1 MKVSCQ
7 ACGAKYTIADD
18 KVRGRKVKIR
28 CKSCGTPIVV
38 DGQSDAPAVAASGG
52 APAAAAAPSAATGPS
67 VSWSVNL
74 SDTDQR
80 TMTTEEIVA
89 AWKSGE
95 VTADAFVWKDG
106 MGDWVAVLEHADL
119 APLLS
124 GAAAA
129 APAPGG
135 GTPFGPTIVTATA
148 PAESARLSGGRR
160 GAGVDLFNASAA
172 AAAPE
177 EDEVAT
183 SAPALPTAGSTA
195 YDDGKMTGARNENS
209 VLFSLDSLKSGLPV
223 EKKAPPARKPAAS
236 AAASSDP
243 FAMSPADV
251 GGGNALFS
259 LNTNQALLTAPAAPE
274 PPPPRLDASGAPAAP
289 TNKALVYGGGG
300 AIAMLLLVIGLLL
313 GRSGNKEG
321 PTPDGSAKATTADSA
336 EPEKKGDAKE
346 KEAKDE
352 KKEEEKP
359 AESAAASASAAPSA
373 APAATTK
380 VAGGTAVKPSTGSG
394 TGASTTPSTPKEPKK
409 PDAAAQPK
417 AEEMPA
423 QGSSPFSVSAAQ
435 VALTQAAANAMSCS
449 KPGGPTG
456 SGKVQVTFATSG
468 RVTTANVAG
477 PPFAG
482 TPVGGCVAGVFRK
495 ARIPAF
501 AGNPVTVSKSFNI
514 H

>member
-18 KVRGRKVKIR
+18 KVRGRRVKIR

-38 DGQSDAPAVAASGG
+38 DGQSDAPAAA
-52 APAAAAAPSAATGPS
+52 AAAAAPAAPAATGPS

-80 TMTTEEIVA
+80 TMTTDEIVA

-95 VTADAFVWKDG
+95 VTSDAFVWKDG
-106 MGDWVAVLEHADL
+106 MGDWVAVLECADL
-119 APLLS
+119 APLLAG

-129 APAPGG
+129 QASGA
-135 GTPFGPTIVTATA
+135 GTPFGPTVVTATA
-148 PAESARLSGGRR
+148 PTESARLSGGGR
-160 GAGVDLFNASAA
+160 GAGVDLFNPSASAGG
-172 AAAPE
+172 PE

-209 VLFSLDSLKSGLPV
+209 VLFSLDSLKSGLPP

-236 AAASSDP
+236 AATSSDP

-289 TNKALVYGGGG
+289 MNKALVYGGGG
-300 AIAMLLLVIGLLL
+300 AAAVVLLGIGLLL
-313 GRSGNKEG
+313 GRTGGKEA
-321 PTPDGSAKATTADSA
+321 PAADSSAKVATADSA
-336 EPEKKGDAKE
+336 ETEKKSDAKE
-346 KEAKDE
+346 KEAKEE
-352 KKEEEKP
+352 KKEDAKP
-359 AESAAASASAAPSA
+359 VESAAASASAAPSA
-373 APAATTK
+373 APTATTK
-380 VAGGTAVKPSTGSG
+380 VTAGTSG
-394 TGASTTPSTPKEPKK
+394 EHKATTSGGTPSTAKESKK
-409 PDAAAQPK
+409 PEAAAPQSKP
-417 AEEMPA
+417 EEMPSQA
-423 QGSSPFSVSAAQ
+423 SSPFSVSAAQ
-435 VALTQAAANAMSCS
+435 VALTQASANAMSCA

-456 SGKVQVTFATSG
+456 TGKVQVTFATSG

-477 PPFAG
+477 PPFGG

>member
-38 DGQSDAPAVAASGG
+38 DGQSETPAVPAGS
-52 APAAAAAPSAATGPS
+52 APAAAPAPASAGPAI
-67 VSWSVNL
+67 SWSVNL

-80 TMTTEEIVA
+80 TMTTAEIVA
-89 AWKSGE
+89 GWKSGE
-95 VTADAFVWKDG
+95 VTSDAFVWKDG
-106 MGDWVAVLEHADL
+106 MGDWVAILESPDL

-124 GAAAA
+124 GAQA
-129 APAPGG
+129 APGAAG
-135 GTPFGPTIVTATA
+135 GTPFGPTVVTATTE
-148 PAESARLSGGRR
+148 PAKLSGGGR
-160 GAGVDLFNASAA
+160 GAGVDLFNAAA
-172 AAAPE
+172 SAPE
-177 EDEVAT
+177 EDDVAT

-209 VLFSLDSLKSGLPV
+209 VLFSLDSLKGGLAP
-223 EKKAPPARKPAAS
+223 ENKKSPTARKPTSSAS
-236 AAASSDP
+236 QSGDP
-243 FAMSPADV
+243 FAMSPAEV

-274 PPPPRLDASGAPAAP
+274 PPPPRLDSTGAPTKP
-289 TNKALVYGGGG
+289 MNKAVVYGGGG
-300 AIAMLLLVIGLLL
+300 AAAVLLLGIGLLL
-313 GRSGNKEG
+313 GRTGNKEEG
-321 PTPDGSAKATTADSA
+321 PAADSSAKVATADSA
-336 EPEKKGDAKE
+336 EADKKG
-346 KEAKDE
+346 EAKDKEATEE
-352 KKEEEKP
+352 KKEEKKEEKP

-373 APAATTK
+373 AAAPTTK
-380 VAGGTAVKPSTGSG
+380 APSTKSTG
-394 TGASTTPSTPKEPKK
+394 TPTTTAPKEPKASTPQAK
-409 PDAAAQPK
+409 P
-417 AEEMPA
+417 EEMPS
-423 QGSSPFSVSAAQ
+423 QGTAPFSVSAAQ
-435 VALTQAAANAMSCS
+435 VALTQAASNAGSCA

-477 PPFAG
+477 PPFGG

-495 ARIPAF
+495 ARIPSF
-501 AGNPVTVSKSFNI
+501 AGNPVTVSKSFAI

>member
-38 DGQSDAPAVAASGG
+38 DGQNEAPATPAAGNAPAG
-52 APAAAAAPSAATGPS
+52 APAAAAGASA
-67 VSWSVNL
+67 SWSVNL

-80 TMTTEEIVA
+80 TMTTAEIVA

-95 VTADAFVWKDG
+95 LTADAFVWKDG
-106 MGDWVAVLEHADL
+106 MGDWVAILESPDL

-124 GAAAA
+124 GAQA
-129 APAPGG
+129 APAAD
-135 GTPFGPTIVTATA
+135 GTPFGPTIVTAAT
-148 PAESARLSGGRR
+148 ESARLSGGGR
-160 GAGVDLFNASAA
+160 GAGVDLFNAAA
-172 AAAPE
+172 GGGD

-209 VLFSLDSLKSGLPV
+209 VLFSLDSLKGGLAPDN
-223 EKKAPPARKPAAS
+223 KKSPPARKAS
-236 AAASSDP
+236 PSSSSAQGSDP

-274 PPPPRLDASGAPAAP
+274 PPPPRFDASGAPAKP
-289 TNKALVYGGGG
+289 MNKALVYGGGG
-300 AIAMLLLVIGLLL
+300 AAAVLLLGLGLLL
-313 GRSGNKEG
+313 GRSGSKEES
-321 PTPDGSAKATTADSA
+321 PATDGSAKVATSDSA
-336 EPEKKGDAKE
+336 ESEKKSDTKDKE
-346 KEAKDE
+346 STDEKKDDKKDE
-352 KKEEEKP
+352 KKADEKP
-359 AESAAASASAAPSA
+359 AESASASASAAPSA
-373 APAATTK
+373 TAPGTTK
-380 VAGGTAVKPSTGSG
+380 VAGPSTKS
-394 TGASTTPSTPKEPKK
+394 TGPSTTTTTPKEPKE
-409 PDAAAQPK
+409 PK
-417 AEEMPA
+417 AATPKPEEMPS
-423 QGSSPFSVSAAQ
+423 QGTAPFSVSAAQ
-435 VALTQAAANAMSCS
+435 VALTQAAANAANCA

-495 ARIPAF
+495 GRVPAF
-501 AGNPVTVSKSFNI
+501 QGNPVTVSKSFSI

>member
-38 DGQSDAPAVAASGG
+38 DGQSEAPAAPAPGGG
-52 APAAAAAPSAATGPS
+52 AAAAAVPAAAAGPS
-67 VSWSVNL
+67 ISWSVNL

-89 AWKSGE
+89 GWKSGE
-95 VTADAFVWKDG
+95 VTSDAFVWKDG
-106 MGDWVAVLEHADL
+106 MGDWVPILDSPDL

-124 GAAAA
+124 AGAQA
-129 APAPGG
+129 APAGDPA
-135 GTPFGPTIVTATA
+135 GTPFGPTIVTAPT
-148 PAESARLSGGRR
+148 ESARLSGGGR
-160 GAGVDLFNASAA
+160 GAGVDLFNAAA
-172 AAAPE
+172 ATAAE
-177 EDEVAT
+177 EDEIAT
-183 SAPALPTAGSTA
+183 SAPALPQAGSTA

-209 VLFSLDSLKSGLPV
+209 VLFSLDSLKSGLGPDN
-223 EKKAPPARKPAAS
+223 KKSPPARKAAS
-236 AAASSDP
+236 STTQNSDP

-274 PPPPRLDASGAPAAP
+274 PPPPRLDASGAPAKP
-289 TNKALVYGGGG
+289 MNKALVYGGGG
-300 AIAMLLLVIGLLL
+300 AAAVLLLGIGLLL

-321 PTPDGSAKATTADSA
+321 PAPDASAKVATADSA
-336 EPEKKGDAKE
+336 DSDKKSDAKD
-346 KEAKDE
+346 KDDKDAKKDDE
-352 KKEEEKP
+352 KKDEKP

-373 APAATTK
+373 TPAPTAK
-380 VAGGTAVKPSTGSG
+380 VASTGGEHKSTG
-394 TGASTTPSTPKEPKK
+394 TSTPSTPKEPKEPK
-409 PDAAAQPK
+409 AAAPK
-417 AEEMPA
+417 PEEMPS
-423 QGSSPFSVSAAQ
+423 QGSAPFSVSAAQ
-435 VALTQAAANAMSCS
+435 VALTQAAANASSCA

-477 PPFAG
+477 PPFGG

-501 AGNPVTVSKSFNI
+501 AGNPVTVSKSFAI